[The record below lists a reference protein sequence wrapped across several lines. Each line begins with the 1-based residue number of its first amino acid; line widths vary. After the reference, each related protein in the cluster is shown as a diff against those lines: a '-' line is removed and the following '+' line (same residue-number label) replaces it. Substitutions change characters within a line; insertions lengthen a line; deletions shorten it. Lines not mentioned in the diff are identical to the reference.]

1 MQKSLFIL
9 SALRLTESV
18 NVGTDQ
24 QATAQ
29 EVNEAMTGSE
39 ANRLAQIDSESES
52 ESEFISV
59 DDQLSMLETNMYD
72 DFADFDLGRYGPLSS

>member
-52 ESEFISV
+52 EFISV

>member
-1 MQKSLFIL
+1 MQKALFIL

-29 EVNEAMTGSE
+29 EGNEEMIGSE
-39 ANRLAQIDSESES
+39 AHSLAQIDSSS

-59 DDQLSMLETNMYD
+59 DDQLSKLEANIHG
-72 DFADFDLGRYGPLSS
+72 DFPEFDMGRYGSLSN

>member
-1 MQKSLFIL
+1 MQKALFIL

-18 NVGTDQ
+18 NVCTDQ

-29 EVNEAMTGSE
+29 EGNEAMIGSE
-39 ANRLAQIDSESES
+39 AHRLAQIDSSS

-59 DDQLSMLETNMYD
+59 DDQLSMLEANIHG
-72 DFADFDLGRYGPLSS
+72 DFPEFDMGRYGSLSN